1 MEKSRISM
9 TLKKYTMVIALV
21 VVFIL
26 FIFGTRDRNAA
37 SFWAGLGN
45 ASILFPQNITNLL
58 SQNTYAFVL
67 GTGMLLCILTGGNI
81 DLAVGSVLCFAA
93 AVGSYMMNKG
103 LNPFVAVLV
112 MVLVGLLVGIW
123 QGFWIA
129 YIKVPPFIATLSGM
143 YAFRGLANVVLNGMD
158 INLKGYTSF
167 INLFGGGADC
177 YIKDFS
183 GPTQEMLNSADG
195 ASILEMFNA
204 GQVLDAGRAGH
215 INYLCVIVGIAA
227 ALLYIGIVAKGRMN
241 ATKRG
246 YETTPLVSDVIKT
259 ALICAVIL
267 FLTWKLANYK
277 GIPTSFIWVLLVV
290 LVYGYITTR
299 TRIGRHLYA
308 VGGNAKAAALSG
320 INTKFVYFF
329 AYINMGLLTGLAG
342 ALVAARLTKATPKI
356 GEGYE
361 MDAIG
366 ACFIGGASAYGGI
379 GTVPGVVIG
388 ALLTGIINQGMSL
401 MGIEVNWQKV
411 AKGVVLLAAVIFDV
425 VSKNEKK

>member
-1 MEKSRISM
+1 MEKSNVLM

-21 VVFIL
+21 LVIIL
-26 FIFGTRDRNAA
+26 FSIGTK
-37 SFWAGLGN
+37 G
-45 ASILFPQNITNLL
+45 SILLPQNITNLL
-58 SQNTYAFVL
+58 SQNAYVFVL
-67 GTGMLLCILTGGNI
+67 GVGMLLCILTGGNI

-93 AVGSYMMNKG
+93 AVGSTMMDKG
-103 LNPFVAVLV
+103 VSPVIGVIV
-112 MVLVGLLVGIW
+112 MILFGLLVGIW

-143 YAFRGLANVVLNGMD
+143 YAFRGLANVVLEGKD
-158 INLKGYTSF
+158 VNLKGFTGF

-177 YIKDFS
+177 YIRDVI
-183 GPTQEMLNSADG
+183 GG
-195 ASILEMFNA
+195 AAPGEI
-204 GQVLDAGRAGH
+204 LDAGRAGH
-215 INYLCVIVGIAA
+215 INYTCMVAGVIVVVVFLAM
-227 ALLYIGIVAKGRMN
+227 VAKGRMN
-241 ATKRG
+241 AIKRG
-246 YETTPLVSDVIKT
+246 YETTPLASEIVKDG
-259 ALICAVIL
+259 LISAVIL
-267 FLTWKLANYK
+267 FLTYKLANYK

-290 LVYGYITTR
+290 LIYGYVTTR

-308 VGGNAKAAALSG
+308 VGGNAKAAGLSG

-342 ALVAARLTKATPKI
+342 ALVAARLTKTTPKM

-379 GTVPGVVIG
+379 GTVPGVIIG
-388 ALLTGIINQGMSL
+388 ALLTGVINQGMSI
-401 MGIEVNWQKV
+401 MGINANYQKV
-411 AKGVVLLAAVIFDV
+411 VKGLVLLGAVIFDV

>member
-1 MEKSRISM
+1 MEKSNVLM

-21 VVFIL
+21 LVIIL
-26 FIFGTRDRNAA
+26 FSIGTK
-37 SFWAGLGN
+37 G
-45 ASILFPQNITNLL
+45 SILLPQNITNLL
-58 SQNTYAFVL
+58 SQNAYVFVL
-67 GTGMLLCILTGGNI
+67 GVGMLLCILTGGNI

-93 AVGSYMMNKG
+93 AVGSTMMDKG
-103 LNPFVAVLV
+103 VSPVIGVIV
-112 MVLVGLLVGIW
+112 MILFGLLVGIW

-143 YAFRGLANVVLNGMD
+143 YAFRGLANVVLEGKD
-158 INLKGYTSF
+158 VNLKGFTGF

-177 YIKDFS
+177 YIRDVI
-183 GPTQEMLNSADG
+183 GG
-195 ASILEMFNA
+195 AAPGEI
-204 GQVLDAGRAGH
+204 LDAGRAGH
-215 INYLCVIVGIAA
+215 INYTCMVAGVIVVVVFLAM
-227 ALLYIGIVAKGRMN
+227 VAKGRMN
-241 ATKRG
+241 AIKRG
-246 YETTPLVSDVIKT
+246 YETTPLASEIIKDG
-259 ALICAVIL
+259 LISAVVL
-267 FLTWKLANYK
+267 FLTYKLANYK

-290 LVYGYITTR
+290 LIYGYVTTR

-308 VGGNAKAAALSG
+308 VGGNAKAAGLSG

-342 ALVAARLTKATPKI
+342 ALVAARLTKTTPKM

-379 GTVPGVVIG
+379 GTVPGVIIG
-388 ALLTGIINQGMSL
+388 ALLTGVINQGMSI
-401 MGIEVNWQKV
+401 MGINANYQKV
-411 AKGVVLLAAVIFDV
+411 VKGLVLLGAVIFDV

>member
-1 MEKSRISM
+1 MEKSNVLM

-21 VVFIL
+21 LVIIL
-26 FIFGTRDRNAA
+26 FSIGTK
-37 SFWAGLGN
+37 G
-45 ASILFPQNITNLL
+45 SILLPQNITNLL
-58 SQNTYAFVL
+58 SQNAYVFVL
-67 GTGMLLCILTGGNI
+67 GVGMLLCILTGGNI

-93 AVGSYMMNKG
+93 AVGSTMMNKG
-103 LNPFVAVLV
+103 VSPVIGVIV
-112 MVLVGLLVGIW
+112 MILFGLLVGIW

-143 YAFRGLANVVLNGMD
+143 YAFRGLANVVLEGKD
-158 INLKGYTSF
+158 VNLKGFTGF

-177 YIKDFS
+177 YIRDVL
-183 GPTQEMLNSADG
+183 GG
-195 ASILEMFNA
+195 AAPGEI
-204 GQVLDAGRAGH
+204 LDAGRAGH
-215 INYLCVIVGIAA
+215 INYTCMVAGVIVVAVFLA
-227 ALLYIGIVAKGRMN
+227 MVAKGRMN
-241 ATKRG
+241 AIKRG
-246 YETTPLVSDVIKT
+246 YETTPLASEIVKDG
-259 ALICAVIL
+259 LISAVIL
-267 FLTWKLANYK
+267 FLTYKLANYK

-290 LVYGYITTR
+290 LIYGYVTTR

-308 VGGNAKAAALSG
+308 VGGNAKAAGLSG

-342 ALVAARLTKATPKI
+342 ALVAARLTKTTPKM

-379 GTVPGVVIG
+379 GTVPGVIIG
-388 ALLTGIINQGMSL
+388 ALLTGVINQGMSI
-401 MGIEVNWQKV
+401 MGINANYQKV
-411 AKGVVLLAAVIFDV
+411 VKGLVLLGAVIFDV

>member
-1 MEKSRISM
+1 M

-21 VVFIL
+21 VVFVL

-37 SFWAGLGN
+37 NFLEGLRN

-58 SQNTYAFVL
+58 SQNTYVFVL

-93 AVGSYMMNKG
+93 AVGSFMMNKG
-103 LNPFVAVLV
+103 INPFVAVLA
-112 MVLVGLLVGIW
+112 MILVGLLVGIW

-129 YIKVPPFIATLSGM
+129 YVKVPPFIATLSGM
-143 YAFRGLANVVLNGMD
+143 YAFRGLANAVLDGKD
-158 INLKGYTSF
+158 INLKSYTGF

-177 YIKDFS
+177 YIKDFA
-183 GPTQEMLNSADG
+183 GPTQEVLNSADG
-195 ASILEMFNA
+195 ASILEMYNA

-215 INYLCVIVGIAA
+215 MNYVCAIVGVLVVLIFIAM
-227 ALLYIGIVAKGRMN
+227 VAKGRMN
-241 ATKRG
+241 AIKRG
-246 YETTPLVSDVIKT
+246 YETTPLASEIIKT
-259 ALICAVIL
+259 ALISAVIL
-267 FLTWKLANYK
+267 FLAYKLANYK
-277 GIPTSFIWVLLVV
+277 GIPTSFIWVLIVV

-299 TRIGRHLYA
+299 TRIGRYLYA
-308 VGGNAKAAALSG
+308 VGGNAKAAGLSG

-379 GTVPGVVIG
+379 GTVPGVIIG

-401 MGIEVNWQKV
+401 MGWEANWQKV
-411 AKGVVLLAAVIFDV
+411 IKGVVLLVAVIFDV

>member
-1 MEKSRISM
+1 MEKSSVAL

-21 VVFIL
+21 VVFI
-26 FIFGTRDRNAA
+26 IFAVATQGK
-37 SFWAGLGN
+37 
-45 ASILFPQNITNLL
+45 ILFPQNITNLL
-58 SQNTYAFVL
+58 SQNTYVFVL
-67 GTGMLLCILTGGNI
+67 GVGMLLCILTGGNI

-93 AVGSYMMNKG
+93 AVGSSMMNKG
-103 LNPFVAVLV
+103 VSPVVGVLV
-112 MVLVGLLVGIW
+112 MILVGLLVGIW

-143 YAFRGLANVVLNGMD
+143 YAFRGLANVVLEGMD
-158 INLKGYTSF
+158 VNLKGFTGF

-195 ASILEMFNA
+195 AKILEAYNA

-215 INYLCVIVGIAA
+215 INYLCMIAGIVVVVIFLAM
-227 ALLYIGIVAKGRMN
+227 VAKGRMN
-241 ATKRG
+241 AIKRG
-246 YETTPLVSDVIKT
+246 YETTPLSSEIVKD
-259 ALICAVIL
+259 ALISVAIL
-267 FLTWKLANYK
+267 FITERLAKYK

-290 LVYGYITTR
+290 LIYGYITTR

-308 VGGNAKAAALSG
+308 VGGNAKAASLSG

-342 ALVAARLTKATPKI
+342 ALVAARLTKATPKM

-366 ACFIGGASAYGGI
+366 ACFIGGASAYGGT
-379 GTVPGVVIG
+379 GTVTGVIIG
-388 ALLTGIINQGMSL
+388 ALLTGVINQGMSL
-401 MGIEVNWQKV
+401 MGIEANWQKV
-411 AKGVVLLAAVIFDV
+411 VKGLVLLGAVIFDV

>member
-1 MEKSRISM
+1 MEKSSVLL

-26 FIFGTRDRNAA
+26 FAVMTG
-37 SFWAGLGN
+37 GK
-45 ASILFPQNITNLL
+45 ILFPQNITNLL
-58 SQNTYAFVL
+58 SQNTYVFVL
-67 GTGMLLCILTGGNI
+67 GVGMLLCILTGGNI

-93 AVGSYMMNKG
+93 AAGSTLMNKG
-103 LNPFVAVLV
+103 ASPVVGVLV
-112 MVLVGLLVGIW
+112 MIVVGLLVGIW

-143 YAFRGLANVVLNGMD
+143 YAFRGLANVVLEGMD
-158 INLKGYTSF
+158 VNLKGYTGF

-177 YIKDFS
+177 YIRDFL
-183 GPTQEMLNSADG
+183 GG
-195 ASILEMFNA
+195 ATPGEILDM
-204 GQVLDAGRAGH
+204 GRAGH
-215 INYLCVIVGIAA
+215 INYTCMAAGVLVVIIFIAM
-227 ALLYIGIVAKGRMN
+227 VAKGRMN
-241 ATKRG
+241 AIKRG
-246 YETTPLVSDVIKT
+246 YETTPIASEIIKDS
-259 ALICAVIL
+259 LISIAVL
-267 FLTWKLANYK
+267 FITWKLASYK

-308 VGGNAKAAALSG
+308 VGGNVKAAGLSG

-342 ALVAARLTKATPKI
+342 ALVAARLTKATPKM

-379 GTVPGVVIG
+379 GTVPGVIIG
-388 ALLTGIINQGMSL
+388 ALLTGVINQGMSL
-401 MGIEVNWQKV
+401 MGIEANWQKV
-411 AKGVVLLAAVIFDV
+411 VKGVVLLGAVIFDV

>member
-1 MEKSRISM
+1 MEKSSISM

-21 VVFIL
+21 AVFIL
-26 FIFGTRDRNAA
+26 FAIGTK
-37 SFWAGLGN
+37 G
-45 ASILFPQNITNLL
+45 SILLPQNITNLL

-67 GTGMLLCILTGGNI
+67 GVGMLLCILTGGNI

-93 AVGSYMMNKG
+93 AVGSFLMNKG
-103 LNPFVAVLV
+103 VSAFVSVVV

-143 YAFRGLANVVLNGMD
+143 YAFRGLANVVLEGKD
-158 INLKGYTSF
+158 INLKNYTGF

-177 YIKDFS
+177 YIKDFV
-183 GPTQEMLNSADG
+183 GPTEEMLASEKG
-195 ASILEMFNA
+195 AKILEEFNA
-204 GQVLDAGRAGH
+204 GKVLDAGRAGH
-215 INYLCVIVGIAA
+215 MNYLCMIVGILVVVIFIAM
-227 ALLYIGIVAKGRMN
+227 VAKGRMN
-241 ATKRG
+241 AIKRG
-246 YETTPLVSDVIKT
+246 YETTPLGSEVVKD
-259 ALICAVIL
+259 ALISAVIL
-267 FLTWKLANYK
+267 FLTYKLANYK
-277 GIPTSFIWVLLVV
+277 GIPTSFIWVLIVV

-299 TRIGRHLYA
+299 TRIGRYLYA
-308 VGGNAKAAALSG
+308 VGGNVKAAGLSG

-342 ALVAARLTKATPKI
+342 ALVAARLTKTTPKM

-379 GTVPGVVIG
+379 GTVPGVIIG
-388 ALLTGIINQGMSL
+388 ALLTGVINQGMSL
-401 MGIEVNWQKV
+401 MGIEANWQKV
-411 AKGVVLLAAVIFDV
+411 VKGMVLLGAVIFDV
-425 VSKNEKK
+425 LSKNEKK

>member
-1 MEKSRISM
+1 MDKTNVLM

-21 VVFIL
+21 LVIIL
-26 FIFGTRDRNAA
+26 FSIGTK
-37 SFWAGLGN
+37 G
-45 ASILFPQNITNLL
+45 SILLPQNITNLL
-58 SQNTYAFVL
+58 SQNAYVFVL
-67 GTGMLLCILTGGNI
+67 GVGMLLCILTGGNI

-93 AVGSYMMNKG
+93 AVGSTMMNKG
-103 LNPFVAVLV
+103 VSPVIGVIV
-112 MVLVGLLVGIW
+112 MILFGLLVGIW

-143 YAFRGLANVVLNGMD
+143 YAFRGLANVVLEGKD
-158 INLKGYTSF
+158 VNLKGFTGF

-177 YIKDFS
+177 YIRDVI
-183 GPTQEMLNSADG
+183 GG
-195 ASILEMFNA
+195 AAPGEI
-204 GQVLDAGRAGH
+204 LDAGRAGH
-215 INYLCVIVGIAA
+215 INYTCMVAGVIVVAVFLA
-227 ALLYIGIVAKGRMN
+227 MVAKGRMN
-241 ATKRG
+241 AIKRG
-246 YETTPLVSDVIKT
+246 YETTPLASEIVKDG
-259 ALICAVIL
+259 LISAVIL
-267 FLTWKLANYK
+267 FLTYKLANYK

-290 LVYGYITTR
+290 LVYGYVTTR

-308 VGGNAKAAALSG
+308 VGGNAKAAGLSG

-342 ALVAARLTKATPKI
+342 ALVAARLTKTTPKM

-379 GTVPGVVIG
+379 GTVPGVIIG
-388 ALLTGIINQGMSL
+388 ALLTGVINQGMSI
-401 MGIEVNWQKV
+401 MGINANYQKV
-411 AKGVVLLAAVIFDV
+411 VKGLVLLGAVIFDV

>member
-1 MEKSRISM
+1 MEKSNVLM

-21 VVFIL
+21 LVIIL
-26 FIFGTRDRNAA
+26 FSIGTK
-37 SFWAGLGN
+37 G
-45 ASILFPQNITNLL
+45 SILLPQNITNLL
-58 SQNTYAFVL
+58 SQNAYVFVL
-67 GTGMLLCILTGGNI
+67 GVGMLLCILTGGNI

-93 AVGSYMMNKG
+93 AVGSTMMNKG
-103 LNPFVAVLV
+103 VSPVIGVIV
-112 MVLVGLLVGIW
+112 MILFGLLVGIW

-143 YAFRGLANVVLNGMD
+143 YAFRGLANVVLEGKD
-158 INLKGYTSF
+158 VNLKGFTGF

-177 YIKDFS
+177 YIRDVI
-183 GPTQEMLNSADG
+183 GG
-195 ASILEMFNA
+195 AAPGEI
-204 GQVLDAGRAGH
+204 LDAGRAGH
-215 INYLCVIVGIAA
+215 INYTCMVAGVIVVVVFLAM
-227 ALLYIGIVAKGRMN
+227 VAKGRMN
-241 ATKRG
+241 AIKRG
-246 YETTPLVSDVIKT
+246 YETTPLVSEIIKDG
-259 ALICAVIL
+259 LISAVVL
-267 FLTWKLANYK
+267 FLTYKLANYK

-290 LVYGYITTR
+290 LIYGYVTTR

-308 VGGNAKAAALSG
+308 VGGNAKAAGLSG

-342 ALVAARLTKATPKI
+342 ALVAARLTKTTPKM

-379 GTVPGVVIG
+379 GTVPGVIIG
-388 ALLTGIINQGMSL
+388 ALLTGVINQGMSI
-401 MGIEVNWQKV
+401 MGINANYQKV
-411 AKGVVLLAAVIFDV
+411 VKGLVLLGAVIFDV

>member
-1 MEKSRISM
+1 MEKSNVLM

-21 VVFIL
+21 LVIIL
-26 FIFGTRDRNAA
+26 FSIGTK
-37 SFWAGLGN
+37 G
-45 ASILFPQNITNLL
+45 SILLPQNITNLL
-58 SQNTYAFVL
+58 SQNAYVFVL
-67 GTGMLLCILTGGNI
+67 GVGMLLCILTGGNI

-93 AVGSYMMNKG
+93 AVGSTMMDKG
-103 LNPFVAVLV
+103 VSPVIGVIV
-112 MVLVGLLVGIW
+112 MILFGLLVGIW

-143 YAFRGLANVVLNGMD
+143 YAFRGLANVVLEGKD
-158 INLKGYTSF
+158 VNLKGFTGF

-177 YIKDFS
+177 YIRDVL
-183 GPTQEMLNSADG
+183 GG
-195 ASILEMFNA
+195 AAPGEI
-204 GQVLDAGRAGH
+204 LDAGRAGH
-215 INYLCVIVGIAA
+215 INYTCMVAGVIVVAVFLA
-227 ALLYIGIVAKGRMN
+227 MVAKGRMN
-241 ATKRG
+241 AIKRG
-246 YETTPLVSDVIKT
+246 YETTPLASEIVKDG
-259 ALICAVIL
+259 LISAVIL
-267 FLTWKLANYK
+267 FLTYKLANYK

-290 LVYGYITTR
+290 LVYGYVTTR

-308 VGGNAKAAALSG
+308 VGGNAKAAGLSG

-342 ALVAARLTKATPKI
+342 ALVAARLTKTTPKM

-379 GTVPGVVIG
+379 GTVPGVIIG
-388 ALLTGIINQGMSL
+388 ALLTGVINQGMSI
-401 MGIEVNWQKV
+401 MGINANYQKV
-411 AKGVVLLAAVIFDV
+411 VKGLVLLGAVIFDV

>member
-1 MEKSRISM
+1 MEKSSVAL

-21 VVFIL
+21 VVFI
-26 FIFGTRDRNAA
+26 IFAVATEGK
-37 SFWAGLGN
+37 
-45 ASILFPQNITNLL
+45 ILFPQNITNLL
-58 SQNTYAFVL
+58 SQNTYVFVL
-67 GTGMLLCILTGGNI
+67 GVGMLLCILTGGNI

-93 AVGSYMMNKG
+93 AVGSSMMNKG
-103 LNPFVAVLV
+103 TSPVVGVLV
-112 MVLVGLLVGIW
+112 MILVGLLVGIW

-143 YAFRGLANVVLNGMD
+143 YAFRGLANVVLEGMD
-158 INLKGYTSF
+158 VNLKGFTGF

-195 ASILEMFNA
+195 AKILEAYNA

-215 INYLCVIVGIAA
+215 INYLCMIAGIVVVVVFIAM
-227 ALLYIGIVAKGRMN
+227 VAKGRMN
-241 ATKRG
+241 AIKRG
-246 YETTPLVSDVIKT
+246 YETTPLSSEIVKD
-259 ALICAVIL
+259 ALISVAIL
-267 FLTWKLANYK
+267 FITERLAKYK

-290 LVYGYITTR
+290 LIYGYITTR

-308 VGGNAKAAALSG
+308 VGGNAKAASLSG

-342 ALVAARLTKATPKI
+342 ALVSARLTKTTPKM

-366 ACFIGGASAYGGI
+366 ACFIGGASAYGGT
-379 GTVPGVVIG
+379 GTVTGVIIG
-388 ALLTGIINQGMSL
+388 ALLTGVINQGMSL
-401 MGIEVNWQKV
+401 MGIEANWQKV
-411 AKGVVLLAAVIFDV
+411 VKGLVLLGAVIFDV